1 MLSYPARLIPEEDG
15 MVMLT
20 LPDVPE
26 VVVVEVGEQAALDRA
41 PAVLESVLA
50 GYVLEHRAFPS
61 PSEIYGAPQV
71 CTERFS
77 LIGVE

>member
-1 MLSYPARLIPEEDG
+1 MISYPARFIPEEAG

-26 VVVVEVGEQAALDRA
+26 VVVLADAEEAALDRA

-50 GYVLEHRAFPS
+50 GYVLEHRSIPS
-61 PSEIYGAPQV
+61 PSDICGAPLV
-71 CTERFS
+71 TTARFS
-77 LIGVE
+77 ILGVE